1 MAGAFH
7 PFRHM
12 DKSFRCMEFYDR
24 KAQSASFLGVCIF
37 YDRRELFC
45 PRILSF
51 HSGSCWVRL
60 IFSGS
65 LKKAYQRKGELASA
79 WDLPQSKP
87 IRGRH
92 KESIFIFILRKDFI
106 KIFSMDFKNLC
117 NNPDE
122 NLHENILRK
131 KLSLFRSFL
140 AQKSGENL

>member
-45 PRILSF
+45 LRILSF
-51 HSGSCWVRL
+51 RSGACWVRL

-79 WDLPQSKP
+79 WDLPQAKP

-92 KESIFIFILRKDFI
+92 KESILIFFFSA
-106 KIFSMDFKNLC
+106 KIFSKFSDL
-117 NNPDE
+117 
-122 NLHENILRK
+122 ILKISAIIRMK
-131 KLSLFRSFL
+131 IYTKIF
-140 AQKSGENL
+140 